1 MNLVKPLSANPTN
14 WLYKLNNSSTVANK
28 ELIIIFEYMLRFTY
42 AFNLQQQQNL

>member
-14 WLYKLNNSSTVANK
+14 WLYKLNNSSAAANK
-28 ELIIIFEYMLRFTY
+28 ELIIFEYMLWFTY